1 MTSPDVDDTGSDAR
15 GPAGSGPD
23 ARDDARDLDLA
34 TLKALS
40 HPLRVRLWDLLV
52 TAGPATSTTLARQ
65 TGEST
70 GSTSYHLRQLAAH
83 GLVDELPERGTGR
96 ERWWQAAPGA
106 LRVRGNGG
114 EYETPSGGEVVR
126 AFGSQWA
133 SLRAGSLE
141 RFHER
146 VIDRVEPESWVD
158 ASVDATSFAY
168 LTLEELDA
176 LSTELGAVLE
186 KYAGAARSRDDRPS
200 DQHRRIEVQVLAFPT
215 IDPAVEGH
223 AVGGRAADA

>member
-1 MTSPDVDDTGSDAR
+1 MSTPDLDATGPDTP
-15 GPAGSGPD
+15 GPAGPGSD
-23 ARDDARDLDLA
+23 VRDRTRDVDLA

-52 TAGPATSTTLARQ
+52 TAGPATSTTLAQQ

-83 GLVDELPERGTGR
+83 GLVEEVPERGTGR
-96 ERWWQAAPGA
+96 ERWWRAAPGA
-106 LRVRGNGG
+106 LRVRGSG
-114 EYETPSGGEVVR
+114 EEYDTPSGGEVIR

-133 SLRAGSLE
+133 SLRASSLQ

-146 VIDRVEPESWVD
+146 VIDRAEPEDWVD
-158 ASVDATSFAY
+158 ASVDATPFAY

-176 LSTELGAVLE
+176 LSTELGTVLE
-186 KYAGAARSRDDRPS
+186 KYAGTAQSRDARPS
-200 DQHRRIEVQVLAFPT
+200 DAHRRIEVQILAFPT
-215 IDPAVEGH
+215 IDPAAEGFTP
-223 AVGGRAADA
+223 DA

>member
-1 MTSPDVDDTGSDAR
+1 MSTAPDTAHGQDSR
-15 GPAGSGPD
+15 GPDEVVAD
-23 ARDDARDLDLA
+23 ALENARDLDLA

-70 GSTSYHLRQLAAH
+70 GSTSYHLRQLASH
-83 GLVDELPERGTGR
+83 GLVQEVPDRGTAR
-96 ERWWQAAPGA
+96 ERWWRAASGA
-106 LRVRGNGG
+106 LRVRGGG
-114 EYETPSGGEVVR
+114 DEYETPSGGEVVR

-141 RFHER
+141 RFHGR
-146 VIDRVEPESWVD
+146 VIDRVEPERWVD

-176 LSTELGAVLE
+176 LSAELGAVLE
-186 KYAGAARSRDDRPS
+186 KYAGVARSREERPS
-200 DQHRRIEVQVLAFPT
+200 TEHRRIEVQVLAFPT
-215 IDPAVEGH
+215 IDPRDEG
-223 AVGGRAADA
+223 VTADA

>member
-1 MTSPDVDDTGSDAR
+1 MSTSPDVDASGQDAR
-15 GPAGSGPD
+15 SPAEVVSEALD
-23 ARDDARDLDLA
+23 EARDLDLA

-52 TAGPATSTTLARQ
+52 SAGPATSTTLARQ

-70 GSTSYHLRQLAAH
+70 GSTSYHLRQLASH
-83 GLVDELPERGTGR
+83 GLVEEVPERGTGR
-96 ERWWQAAPGA
+96 ERWWRAASGA
-106 LRVRGNGG
+106 LRVRGSGG
-114 EYETPSGGEVVR
+114 EYDTPSGGEVIR

-133 SLRAGSLE
+133 SLRASSLQ

-146 VIDRVEPESWVD
+146 VIDRVEPEEWVD

-168 LTLEELDA
+168 LTIEELDA

-186 KYAGAARSRDDRPS
+186 KHAGAARSRDDRPS
-200 DQHRRIEVQVLAFPT
+200 DRHRRVEVQILAFPT
-215 IDPAVEGH
+215 IDPAVEGF
-223 AVGGRAADA
+223 ATDA

>member
-1 MTSPDVDDTGSDAR
+1 MSTSSDAAH
-15 GPAGSGPD
+15 GQVTPGPD
-23 ARDDARDLDLA
+23 EVVADALDNARDLDLA

-65 TGEST
+65 TDEST

-83 GLVDELPERGTGR
+83 GLVEELPDRGTGR

-106 LRVRGNGG
+106 LRVRGSGDD
-114 EYETPSGGEVVR
+114 YESPSGGEVIR

-133 SLRAGSLE
+133 SLRAGSLA

-146 VIDRVEPESWVD
+146 VIDHVEPEPWVD

-168 LTLEELDA
+168 LTLDELDA

-200 DQHRRIEVQVLAFPT
+200 EQHRRIEVQILAFPA
-215 IDPAVEGH
+215 IDPAVEGF
-223 AVGGRAADA
+223 AREA

>member
-1 MTSPDVDDTGSDAR
+1 MSTSPDVDAAGTDARTPADPGSDI
-15 GPAGSGPD
+15 
-23 ARDDARDLDLA
+23 RDHTRDLDLA

-52 TAGPATSTTLARQ
+52 SSGPATSTTLARR

-70 GSTSYHLRQLAAH
+70 GSTSYHLRQLASH
-83 GLVDELPERGTGR
+83 GLVEEVPERGTGR

-106 LRVRGNGG
+106 LRVRGSGA
-114 EYETPSGGEVVR
+114 EYDTPSGGEVIR

-133 SLRAGSLE
+133 SLRADSLQ

-146 VIDRVEPESWVD
+146 VIDRVEPEDWVD

-176 LSTELGAVLE
+176 LSSELGTVLE
-186 KYAGAARSRDDRPS
+186 KYAGAARSRDSRPS
-200 DQHRRIEVQVLAFPT
+200 DEHRRVEVQVLAFPT
-215 IDPAVEGH
+215 IDPAVEGF
-223 AVGGRAADA
+223 AADA

>member
-1 MTSPDVDDTGSDAR
+1 MSTSPDVDA
-15 GPAGSGPD
+15 AGPD
-23 ARDDARDLDLA
+23 AHTPAEVVADVLDDARDLDLA

-83 GLVDELPERGTGR
+83 GLVEELPDRGTAR
-96 ERWWQAAPGA
+96 ERWWHAASGA
-106 LRVRGNGG
+106 LRVRGTGDA
-114 EYETPSGGEVVR
+114 YETPSGGEVVR

-133 SLRAGSLE
+133 SLRADSLE
-141 RFHER
+141 RFHDR
-146 VIDRVEPESWVD
+146 VIERVEPESWVD

-168 LTLEELDA
+168 LTLDELDA
-176 LSTELGAVLE
+176 LSNELGAVLE
-186 KYAGAARSRDDRPS
+186 KHAGAARSRDDRPS
-200 DQHRRIEVQVLAFPT
+200 PSHRRIEVQIRAFP
-215 IDPAVEGH
+215 IVDPREEG
-223 AVGGRAADA
+223 ATPRG